1 MVFIDSRHK
10 FHFIMLHS
18 FHELLLF
25 SFVFVCWEYVLI
37 EVDLDDEIVYNLRR
51 EITIMRN
58 FSHQNI
64 VDYIDTF
71 YLNNQIWLVME
82 YMANG

>member
-1 MVFIDSRHK
+1 MNFSD
-10 FHFIMLHS
+10 FHFLHS
-18 FHELLLF
+18 MGIF
-25 SFVFVCWEYVLI
+25 SDL

-82 YMANG
+82 YMAYG